1 MLPIRLYSQAQ
12 IRQTTCKYMYIVVMI
27 KKGSTKIANFKTP
40 GASCAGAWPYRSY
53 SENALII

>member
-1 MLPIRLYSQAQ
+1 MLPIRFYSQAQ
-12 IRQTTCKYMYIVVMI
+12 IRQTTCKYIVVMT
-27 KKGSTKIANFKTP
+27 KKGSTKIANFMTP

>member
-1 MLPIRLYSQAQ
+1 MLPIRFYSLAQ
-12 IRQTTCKYMYIVVMI
+12 IRQTTYKYIVVMT
-27 KKGSTKIANFKTP
+27 KKGSTKIANFMTP